1 MLYSA
6 RDQGVEL
13 LLPSFY
19 YNFRYCELLFNV
31 HIYIYNKRE
40 REICSVITRGT
51 RMLYDTLY
59 STCTRENAVMM
70 VASLLGILVREED
83 GGTRKRSVEN
93 PRQG

>member
-1 MLYSA
+1 MLCSA

-40 REICSVITRGT
+40 RERYVQSSPVGLVCST
-51 RMLYDTLY
+51 
-59 STCTRENAVMM
+59 
-70 VASLLGILVREED
+70 ILCILRVREK
-83 GGTRKRSVEN
+83 TLL
-93 PRQG
+93 